1 MGARA
6 VKRVG
11 LMRRARGCLVVA
23 AAALAVVVV
32 VGFVAYQ
39 LRAPLLTRVGGLLY
53 HEDVLEPADAIV
65 VLGGGQLE
73 RVIEAADLFAG
84 GYAPTVLLTRMPE
97 RPVVAELEARGVEI
111 STDLELRLEYLGAL
125 GVPREAT
132 TVLQRAVESTQAEAE
147 LVAEWARSREVGRII
162 VVTAPFHASR
172 AHLVFERALRGR
184 DTEILVKPSSTSGF
198 DPATWW
204 RGRSSFRTGL
214 FELQKYAYY
223 RLMYLLRQVP

>member
-1 MGARA
+1 MSARA
-6 VKRVG
+6 VERVG
-11 LMRRARGCLVVA
+11 LILRARGCLVVV

-73 RVIEAADLFAG
+73 RVIEAADLFAA
-84 GYAPTVLLTRMPE
+84 GYAPVVLLTRMPD
-97 RPVVAELEARGVEI
+97 RPDLAELEARGVEV
-111 STDLELRLEYLGAL
+111 STDLEVQLEYLRAL

-132 TVLQRAVESTQAEAE
+132 TVLQRVVESTQAEAE
-147 LVAEWARSREVGRII
+147 LIAEWVESREVGRII
-162 VVTAPFHASR
+162 VVTAPFHTSR
-172 AHLVFERALRGR
+172 AHLVFERALRDR

-198 DPATWW
+198 DPASWW

-214 FELQKYAYY
+214 SELQKHMYY